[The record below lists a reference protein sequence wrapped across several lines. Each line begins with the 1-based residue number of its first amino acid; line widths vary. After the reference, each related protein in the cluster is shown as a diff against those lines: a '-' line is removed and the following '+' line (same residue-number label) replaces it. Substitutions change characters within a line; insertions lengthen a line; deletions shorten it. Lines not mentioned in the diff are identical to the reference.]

1 MKYRVLVRRAFGL
14 GLGIMALA
22 AGSAQAATTVTS
34 PVDTSACTAGAMT
47 QPFAS
52 AKDNHWYTLMP
63 GESAGNFDGTGWT
76 LTGGAQL
83 ITTTLADGS
92 TGTVLDMPSGS
103 TAVSPVM
110 CVTSAYPTARTLV
123 RNVTGGDGV
132 HFRVAYEGTKT
143 WAQPQETGQFHGN
156 GHAAWTLSGNVNVH
170 PANNVTGWQPV
181 QFTLVAGGHDSEFQV
196 YNFYVDPHCF
206 W

>member
-1 MKYRVLVRRAFGL
+1 MKNAVLRRAVGL
-14 GLGIMALA
+14 GVGIAVLA

-34 PVDTSACTAGAMT
+34 PADTSGCTAGALT

-52 AKDNHWYTLMP
+52 AHDANWYTLMP
-63 GESAGNFDGTGWT
+63 GERDGDFAGSGWT
-76 LTGGAQL
+76 LTGGAKI
-83 ITTTLADGS
+83 ITTLLADGS
-92 TGTVLDMPSGS
+92 VGSVLDMPSGS
-103 TAVSPVM
+103 TAISPMM

-132 HFRVAYEGTKT
+132 HFRVAYEGTHT

-156 GHAAWTLSGNVNVH
+156 GHANWTLSGNINVH

-181 QFTLVAGGHDSEFQV
+181 QFTLLAGGHDSEFEV
-196 YNFYVDPHCF
+196 YDFYVDPHSR